1 MPNGNGNTKTI
12 GVWIAGGGL
21 ALSLFLGM
29 FANAKDTPTRTEM
42 KQADQAIEYRTQR
55 ELSEIKQ
62 LVKEVRN
69 LQLEM
74 LMGDGGDRRGE
85 GN

>member
-1 MPNGNGNTKTI
+1 MNGNGRTA
-12 GVWIAGGGL
+12 GAWIAGGAL

-29 FANAKDTPTRTEM
+29 FANAKDTPTRAEM
-42 KQADQAIEYRTQR
+42 KQADAAIENRTQR

-62 LVKEVRN
+62 LVKEVRD
-69 LQLEM
+69 LQLQM